1 MRGSTPVSTL
11 RQSGG
16 EDVPGSVDV
25 AVMNRSAI
33 RALPFPNRQL
43 FFAVVV
49 SAG

>member
-1 MRGSTPVSTL
+1 MRGSTPVLTL

-16 EDVPGSVDV
+16 EDVQSSVDV
-25 AVMNRSAI
+25 AVVNRSAT

-49 SAG
+49 AAG